1 MLWPEAAALYIFSQM
16 TFTTPEHLKHHLVE
30 TITSAFIAEVQATCK
45 HKNNQVDHHKENN
58 IRYPRVYTGR
68 YINLAEKRLPERS
81 EVFGWDEPR
90 FYPHYSNIVKDAQ
103 AQADAAINLLEQRVG
118 QHMTNQEYIYKT
130 DLNINYSNNLIEGRV
145 YGCTYEYGNVAGLPA
160 DATVQEKKEAT
171 KFEVYIRMI
180 WNYRYGENSAN
191 GHLTQYTQFR
201 SERHGTEMAGKSAQ
215 KAKED
220 AARAERQAKLQAE
233 KDAKKAEKWE
243 RFSKLAVQMEKWSD
257 KKIKTLGQKIAEYD
271 DTIQNLK
278 HNNFDTSNE
287 EHYKK
292 VTAADVERL
301 NTLRNDTRTWQN
313 NMDLLKA
320 IFNEGC
326 DTRPKLVERYQ
337 VWGV

>member
-1 MLWPEAAALYIFSQM
+1 M

-68 YINLAEKRLPERS
+68 YINHAEKRLAERS

-103 AQADAAINLLEQRVG
+103 AQADAAIGLLEQRVG
-118 QHMTNQEYIYKT
+118 QHMTNQEYVYKT

-171 KFEVYIRMI
+171 KFEVYVRMI

-201 SERHGTEMAGKSAQ
+201 SERHGAEMEGKSAQ

-233 KDAKKAEKWE
+233 KDAKKAEKWD

-301 NTLRNDTRTWQN
+301 NILRNDTRTWQN

-320 IFNEGC
+320 IFDEGC

>member
-1 MLWPEAAALYIFSQM
+1 MKFE
-16 TFTTPEHLKHHLVE
+16 TPEHIKQHLVE

-45 HKNNQVDHHKENN
+45 HKNNQVDHHKAEG
-58 IRYPRVYTGR
+58 IRWPYCSTGHYVR
-68 YINLAEKRLPERS
+68 EVDRRLEEKSP
-81 EVFGWDEPR
+81 VFGWDEPR
-90 FYPHYSNIVKDAQ
+90 YYPHYANIVKDAQ
-103 AQADAAINLLEQRVG
+103 EQADAACALLEQRIA
-118 QHMTNQEYIYKT
+118 QHHTKQEYIWKT
-130 DLNINYSNNLIEGRV
+130 SDLKVNHANGLIEGRV
-145 YGCTYEYGNVAGLPA
+145 YGHLYDYIA
-160 DATVQEKKEAT
+160 DERTIEERREAS
-171 KFEVYIRMI
+171 KFEIYVRMI
-180 WNYRYGENSAN
+180 WNYRYGSNSAN
-191 GHLTQYTQFR
+191 GHLTTYTQFR
-201 SERHGTEMAGKSAQ
+201 SERHGAEMAGKSAQ

-313 NMDLLKA
+313 NMDQLKA
-320 IFNEGC
+320 IFDEGC

>member
-1 MLWPEAAALYIFSQM
+1 M
-16 TFTTPEHLKHHLVE
+16 TFTTPEHIKQHLVE
-30 TITSAFIAEVQATCK
+30 TITSAFIAEVQDSCK
-45 HKNNQVDHHKENN
+45 HRNKQVDHHKAEG
-58 IRYPRVYTGR
+58 IRWPYCSTGHYVR
-68 YINLAEKRLPERS
+68 EVDKRLEEKSP
-81 EVFGWDEPR
+81 VFGWDEPR
-90 FYPHYSNIVKDAQ
+90 YYPHYANIVKDAQ
-103 AQADAAINLLEQRVG
+103 AQADAAVGLLESRIG
-118 QHMTNQEYIYKT
+118 QHMTNKEYIYKT
-130 DLNINYSNNLIEGRV
+130 DLNVNYSNQLIEGRV
-145 YGCTYEYGNVAGLPA
+145 YGHVYDYIA
-160 DATVQEKKEAT
+160 DERTIEQRREET
-171 KFEVYIRMI
+171 KFEIYIRMI

-201 SERHGTEMAGKSAQ
+201 SERHGAEMEGKSAQ

-292 VTAADVERL
+292 CTVADVERL

-313 NMDLLKA
+313 NMDQLKA
-320 IFNEGC
+320 IFDEGC

-337 VWGV
+337 VWGI

>member
-1 MLWPEAAALYIFSQM
+1 M
-16 TFTTPEHLKHHLVE
+16 TFTVPEHIKQHLVE
-30 TITSAFIAEVQATCK
+30 TITSSFIAEVQATCK
-45 HKNNQVDHHKENN
+45 HKNMQVDHHKAEG
-58 IRYPRVYTGR
+58 IRWPFTSTGR
-68 YINLAEKRLPERS
+68 YIIETEKRLDEKSP
-81 EVFGWDEPR
+81 VFGWDEPR
-90 FYPHYSNIVKDAQ
+90 YYPHYANIIKDAQ
-103 AQADAAINLLEQRVG
+103 EQADSAVGLLQSRIG
-118 QHMTNQEYIYKT
+118 QHMTDQEWIYKT
-130 DLNINYSNNLIEGRV
+130 DLHINYSNQLIEGRV
-145 YGCTYEYGNVAGLPA
+145 YGHVYDYIA
-160 DATVQEKKEAT
+160 DERTIEQRREET
-171 KFEVYIRMI
+171 KFEIYVRMI

-191 GHLTQYTQFR
+191 GHLTTYTQFR
-201 SERHGTEMAGKSAQ
+201 SERHGAEMEGKSAQ

-233 KDAKKAEKWE
+233 RDAKKAEKWE

-313 NMDLLKA
+313 NMDQLKA
-320 IFNEGC
+320 IFDEGC

>member
-1 MLWPEAAALYIFSQM
+1 VENNALYLVHEVERSAHYSNNFAKQM
-16 TFTTPEHLKHHLVE
+16 AFTTPDHLKQHLVNQ
-30 TITSAFIAEVQATCK
+30 ITTAFIARVQDKCN
-45 HKNNQVDHHKENN
+45 HKNTQVDTHKKEG
-58 IRYPRVYTGR
+58 IRYPHNYTGR
-68 YINLAEKRLPERS
+68 YIVNAEKRLAERS
-81 EVFGWDEPR
+81 PVFGWEEPR
-90 FYPHYSNIVKDAQ
+90 FYPHYANIIKDAQ
-103 AQADAAINLLEQRVG
+103 AQADSAVALLEERIA
-118 QHMTNQEYIYKT
+118 QHHTDKEFIYNT
-130 DLNINYSNNLIEGRV
+130 DLEVNYSNDLIEGRV
-145 YGCTYEYGNVAGLPA
+145 YGKARGLH
-160 DATVQEKKEAT
+160 ESKIIN
-171 KFEVYIRMI
+171 KFEIYVRMI

-201 SERHGTEMAGKSAQ
+201 SERHGAEMAGKSAQ
-215 KAKED
+215 KALED

-271 DTIQNLK
+271 DTIHNLK

-292 VTAADVERL
+292 VTSADVERL
-301 NTLRNDTRTWQN
+301 NILRNDTRTWQN

>member
-1 MLWPEAAALYIFSQM
+1 MLWPEAATLYIFSQM

-68 YINLAEKRLPERS
+68 YINHAEKRLPERS

-201 SERHGTEMAGKSAQ
+201 SERHGTVMAGKSAQ

-301 NTLRNDTRTWQN
+301 NTLRNDTRTWQS

-320 IFNEGC
+320 IFDEGC

>member
-1 MLWPEAAALYIFSQM
+1 MLWPEAATLYIFSQM
-16 TFTTPEHLKHHLVE
+16 TFTTPEHLKQHLVN
-30 TITSAFIAEVQATCK
+30 TITTAFIAEVQAKCN
-45 HKNNQVDHHKENN
+45 HQNEQVDHHKANG
-58 IRYPRVYTGR
+58 IRWPLTCTGR
-68 YINLAEKRLPERS
+68 YVREVDRRLEEKSP
-81 EVFGWDEPR
+81 VFGWDEPR
-90 FYPHYSNIVKDAQ
+90 YYPHYANIVEDAQ
-103 AQADAAINLLEQRVG
+103 AQADAACALLEQRIA
-118 QHMTNQEYIYKT
+118 QHHTKQEYIWKT
-130 DLNINYSNNLIEGRV
+130 SDLQVNHANGLIEGRV
-145 YGCTYEYGNVAGLPA
+145 YGHEYDYIA
-160 DATVQEKKEAT
+160 DDRTIEERREAT
-171 KFEVYIRMI
+171 KFEIYVRMI
-180 WNYRYGENSAN
+180 WNYRYGSNSAN
-191 GHLTQYTQFR
+191 GHLTTYTQFR
-201 SERHGTEMAGKSAQ
+201 SERHGAEMAGKSAQ

-233 KDAKKAEKWE
+233 KDAKKAEKWD

-320 IFNEGC
+320 IFDEGC